1 MTTPPLPKCF
11 EGRTLTAPGIY
22 IGMPEDY
29 YHSDPALGSSSLRKV
44 ATSPPDYWWDSF
56 MNPAKEDD
64 KETPATLRGTA
75 VHVLVLYGEE
85 AFSQRYLRIPHT
97 SDMSSGEKGAMTKKY
112 NEKAAATG
120 KLALGSKVYDNVAI
134 SSAMISQNKELSR
147 ALVGGLNEV
156 SIFWIDRE
164 TGIPL
169 KARIDCLKPRGVG
182 DLKSITNRMDK
193 SFPQAC
199 RDSIA
204 TYRYDGQAA
213 HYMEARSLIAEFVE
227 AGSVFP
233 INGTTYDEILLKQ
246 VAVQKEYA
254 WQWVWWQAE
263 GAPIT
268 YSRVLSPQNPML
280 ANGRAMLRHGK
291 QQFLKFSEAFDADM
305 WVLEEPATELY
316 QEEMP
321 GWYARD

>member
-1 MTTPPLPKCF
+1 MKALPSCF
-11 EGRTLTAPGIY
+11 ANRKLIPPGIY
-22 IGMPEDY
+22 IGMPNSV
-29 YHSDPALGSSSLRKV
+29 YHSDPALGSSNLRKV
-44 ATSPPDYWWDSF
+44 AISPPDFWFSSF
-56 MNPAKEDD
+56 MNPVREDD
-64 KETPATLRGTA
+64 KDTPAKLRGTA

-85 AFSQRYLRIPHT
+85 AFGQDYLRIPHT
-97 SDMSSGEKGAMTKKY
+97 SDMSPAEKGTMTKKY
-112 NEKAAATG
+112 NVLAAGAR
-120 KLALGSKVYDNVAI
+120 KIALPGKVYDNVAI
-134 SSAMISQNKELSR
+134 SSAMISRNKELSR
-147 ALVGGLNEV
+147 ALLGGLNEV
-156 SIFWIDRE
+156 SIFWVDEE

-182 DLKSITNRMDK
+182 ELKSITNPLSK

-213 HYMEARSLIAEFVE
+213 HYMDARSRVYDFVM
-227 AGSVFP
+227 AGQVYA
-233 INGTTYDEILLKQ
+233 IDGTPYDEDLLSQ
-246 VAVQKEYA
+246 IAAENEYA

-280 ANGRAMLRHGK
+280 ENGRALINRGK
-291 QQFLKFSEAFDADM
+291 AQFLAFNDM
-305 WVLEEPATELY
+305 FGSDVWVLEEPATELY

>member
-1 MTTPPLPKCF
+1 MKTPALPSCF
-11 EGRTLTAPGIY
+11 NGREIIPPGIY
-22 IGMPEDY
+22 IGLPEDV
-29 YHSDPALGSSSLRKV
+29 YHSDPSLGSSNLRKV
-44 ATSPPDYWWDSF
+44 AVSPPDYWYSSF
-56 MNPAKEDD
+56 MNPVKEDD
-64 KETPATLRGTA
+64 KDTPATLRGTA
-75 VHVLVLYGEE
+75 VHVLVLYGEDE
-85 AFSQRYLRIPHT
+85 FARRYIRIPHT
-97 SDMSSGEKGAMTKKY
+97 RDMSSGEKSAMTKKY
-112 NEKAAATG
+112 NEKAAGAG

-134 SSAMISQNKELSR
+134 SSAMISRNKELSR

-156 SIFWIDRE
+156 SIFWVDRE

-213 HYMEARSLIAEFVE
+213 HYMEARSLVAEFVK
-227 AGSVFP
+227 AGAVHA
-233 INGTTYDEILLKQ
+233 INDTSYDVDLLGQ
-246 VAVQKEYA
+246 VAAEKEYA

-268 YSRVLSPQNPML
+268 YSRVLSPKNPML
-280 ANGRAMLRHGK
+280 ANGRAMLNFGK
-291 QQFLKFSEAFDADM
+291 HQFLKFSEAFASDM

>member
-1 MTTPPLPKCF
+1 MTPKIPSCF
-11 EGRTLTAPGIY
+11 ADRKIIPPGIY
-22 IGMPEDY
+22 IGLSDEK
-29 YHSDPALGSSSLRKV
+29 YHADAALGSSNLRRV
-44 ATSPPDYWWDSF
+44 AISPPDYWFDSF
-56 MNPAKEDD
+56 MNPAREDD
-64 KETPATLRGTA
+64 KDTPATKRGTA

-85 AFSQRYLRIPHT
+85 AFSQRYMRIPHT
-97 SDMSSGEKGAMTKKY
+97 SDMSSGEKAALTKKY

-120 KLALGSKVYDNVAI
+120 KIALGSKVYDNVAI
-134 SSAMISQNKELSR
+134 SSAMISRNKELSY
-147 ALVGGLNEV
+147 ALIGGLNEV
-156 SIFWIDRE
+156 SIFWIDEE
-164 TGIPL
+164 TGLPL

-213 HYMEARSLIAEFVE
+213 HYMNARARIFRFWASEQ
-227 AGSVFP
+227 VFA
-233 INGTTYDEILLKQ
+233 INNAPYDVDLLKQ
-246 VAVQKEYA
+246 VAHEKEYA

-268 YSRVLSPQNPML
+268 YSRVLSPKNPML
-280 ANGRAMLRHGK
+280 ENGRILINRGK
-291 QQFLKFSEAFDADM
+291 DQFLKFSEMFGSDV

>member
-1 MTTPPLPKCF
+1 MKTPLIPSCF
-11 EGRTLTAPGIY
+11 INLKLIPPGIY
-22 IGMPEDY
+22 IGLPEDT
-29 YHSDPALGSSSLRKV
+29 YHSDPALGSSNLRKV
-44 ATSPPDYWWDSF
+44 AVSPPDYWFDSF
-56 MNPAKEDD
+56 MNPTKDEDKD
-64 KETPATLRGTA
+64 TPATLRGTA

-85 AFSQRYLRIPHT
+85 EFARRYIRIPHT
-97 SDMSSGEKGAMTKKY
+97 SDMSSGEKGAMTRKY
-112 NEKAAATG
+112 NEKADATG
-120 KLALGSKVYDNVAI
+120 KLALGAKIYDNVAI
-134 SSAMISQNKELSR
+134 SSAMISRNKELSR
-147 ALVGGLNEV
+147 ALIGGINEV
-156 SIFWIDRE
+156 SIFWIDEE

-213 HYMEARSLIAEFVE
+213 HYMEARALIAGFV
-227 AGSVFP
+227 ASDQVFANTP
-233 INGTTYDEILLKQ
+233 YDADLLKQ
-246 VAVQKEYA
+246 IAAEKEYA

-268 YSRVLSPQNPML
+268 YSRVLSPKNPML
-280 ANGRAMLRHGK
+280 ENGRILISRGK
-291 QQFLKFSEAFDADM
+291 DQFLKFAGMFGSDV

-321 GWYARD
+321 GWYARE